1 MTNSNSH
8 DHVKRETRQVESRS
22 YPRHV
27 RDARR
32 ERWSDLAQPREPKR
46 ITVVEDHVLFAEALD
61 IALTL
66 QGHEVRTLA
75 LGVVGAPTQRLCSAV
90 LSTRP
95 QVVLLDLD
103 LGAQSSG
110 MKLIGPLQ
118 RAGIAVVVVTSCT
131 DEARWGECL
140 WHGAR
145 AVLPKATTLSHIL
158 ATIQCISENQAV
170 IPHAESDRLLHCF
183 QHHFQ
188 WAHQARERLDSLT
201 PRERQ
206 ILAALMRGRHVREIA
221 RDAFVAEATVR
232 TQVKSVL
239 AKLEVSSQL
248 AAVGLALKAQWQGS
262 RESRTA

>member
-1 MTNSNSH
+1 MAH
-8 DHVKRETRQVESRS
+8 
-22 YPRHV
+22 
-27 RDARR
+27 
-32 ERWSDLAQPREPKR
+32 PRELKR
-46 ITVVEDHVLFAEALD
+46 ITVVEDHVLFAEAID
-61 IALTL
+61 VALTL
-66 QGHEVRTLA
+66 QGHEVRTVA
-75 LGVVGAPTQRLCSAV
+75 HGVLGAPTQRLCSAI

-103 LGAQSSG
+103 LGSQNSG
-110 MKLIGPLQ
+110 MKLIAPLH
-118 RAGIAVVVVTSCT
+118 RAGIAVLVVTSCS

-145 AVLPKATTLSHIL
+145 GVLSKSTSLAAILTAIQRIGESQPIISH
-158 ATIQCISENQAV
+158 E
-170 IPHAESDRLLHCF
+170 ESDRLLHCF
-183 QHHFQ
+183 QHEFK

-221 RDAFVAEATVR
+221 RDAYVAEATVR

-262 RESRTA
+262 QESRTA